1 MLLCAYVV
9 KNNKHITL
17 KKMKNEIKI
26 EIENK
31 RKQAI
36 DEYVREE
43 IEQRRLNLLMEL
55 MQTAF
60 LKNETES
67 KESTKIKVK

>member
-1 MLLCAYVV
+1 
-9 KNNKHITL
+9 
-17 KKMKNEIKI
+17 MKTEIKN

-36 DEYVREE
+36 DEYVRAE

-60 LKNETES
+60 LKDNSWFDRGSASVENINTGS
-67 KESTKIKVK
+67 ACKNKTV

>member
-1 MLLCAYVV
+1 
-9 KNNKHITL
+9 
-17 KKMKNEIKI
+17 MKNEIKN

-36 DEYVREE
+36 DEYVRAE

-60 LKNETES
+60 LKENSEHVES
-67 KESTKIKVK
+67 SKLKVK

>member
-1 MLLCAYVV
+1 MKTEV
-9 KNNKHITL
+9 KN
-17 KKMKNEIKI
+17 

-31 RKQAI
+31 RKLAI

-60 LKNETES
+60 LKENSEHVENS
-67 KESTKIKVK
+67 KIKVK